1 MEGPGFAVG
10 VGVVGEP
17 LLREVQSVAAR
28 VDRTGG
34 VDTDEFAVPGVAQD
48 LSDGEPR
55 SAHAG
60 DHHRAVLRLL
70 VDELEAV
77 GETGKGH
84 HRRAVLVIVEDRDV
98 ETFLQRVLDGEA
110 RRCGDVLEV
119 DATEG
124 RGDSLD
130 GLDDLVGFF
139 RVEADRETID
149 AGELLEQQRLALH
162 HRHGGFGTDIAEA
175 EHGGAVADDGNRVL
189 LDRVLVGFRHVVMD
203 GHTHAGDPRGVRH
216 GEIVAVGHAAQR
228 QHLDL
233 AAFVD
238 AEGTV
243 PPFDHGDTRQGVGH
257 VDEFATVSL
266 VTGVDVD
273 GARDAGALRLKAGRA
288 GDVAAGFADGD
299 GKTAEG
305 AGNVVENDLQPD
317 GIGGGRDLAHGLR
330 R

>member
-1 MEGPGFAVG
+1 M
-10 VGVVGEP
+10 
-17 LLREVQSVAAR
+17 
-28 VDRTGG
+28 
-34 VDTDEFAVPGVAQD
+34 
-48 LSDGEPR
+48 
-55 SAHAG
+55 
-60 DHHRAVLRLL
+60 
-70 VDELEAV
+70 
-77 GETGKGH
+77 
-84 HRRAVLVIVEDRDV
+84 LVIVEDRDV

-130 GLDDLVGFF
+130 GLDDLVGVF

-162 HRHGGFGTDIAEA
+162 HWHGGFGTDVAEA
-175 EHGGAVADDGNRVL
+175 EHGGAVAHDGDRVL

-203 GHTHAGDPRGVRH
+203 GHAHAGDPRGVRH
-216 GEIVAVGHAAQR
+216 GEIVGVGDAAKR

-238 AEGTV
+238 AEGAV